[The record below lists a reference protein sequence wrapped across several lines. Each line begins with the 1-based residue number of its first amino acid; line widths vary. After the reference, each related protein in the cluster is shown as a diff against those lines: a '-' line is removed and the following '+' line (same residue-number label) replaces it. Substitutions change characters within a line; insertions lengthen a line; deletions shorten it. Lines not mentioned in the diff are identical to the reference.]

1 MAGFNESRPLTE
13 LLGNLAGDITGLF
26 RKEVQLAKAEASE
39 KVTQAVGGVVQL
51 AIGGILALG
60 ALGVLLSAAVAALG
74 SFFVSQ
80 GMTPPSAN
88 ALAALIIGIIV
99 AAVAWLFVQRGI
111 ATLKAGNLSLKRTT
125 NSLQRDAAAVK
136 EKF

>member
-1 MAGFNESRPLTE
+1 MAGFNDGRPLTE
-13 LLGNLAGDITGLF
+13 LIGNLAGDITGLF

-39 KVTQAVGGVVQL
+39 KLSQAIGGVVQI
-51 AIGGILALG
+51 AIGAILALG

-80 GMTPPSAN
+80 GFTEPTAN

-99 AAVAWLFVQRGI
+99 AAVAWLFVSRGLT
-111 ATLKAGNLSLKRTT
+111 TLKAGNLALRRTT

>member
-1 MAGFNESRPLTE
+1 MAGFSDGRPLTE
-13 LLGNLAGDITGLF
+13 LLGNLAGDITSLF

-39 KVTQAVGGVVQL
+39 KVSQAMAGVVQI
-51 AIGGILALG
+51 AIGGVLALG

-74 SFFVSQ
+74 SFLVSQ
-80 GMTPPSAN
+80 GMTEPSAN
-88 ALAALIIGIIV
+88 ALAALIIGVIV
-99 AAVAWLFVQRGI
+99 AAVAWLFISRGM
-111 ATLKAGNLSLKRTT
+111 AVLKAGNLALKRTT

>member
-1 MAGFNESRPLTE
+1 MAGFNEGRPLTE
-13 LLGNLAGDITGLF
+13 LIGNLAGDITSLF

-39 KVTQAVGGVVQL
+39 KVSQVAGAGVQI
-51 AIGGILALG
+51 AIGAILALG

-88 ALAALIIGIIV
+88 ALSALIIGIIV
-99 AAVAWLFVQRGI
+99 AAIAWLFISRGMS
-111 ATLKAGNLSLKRTT
+111 ALKTDNLALRRTT